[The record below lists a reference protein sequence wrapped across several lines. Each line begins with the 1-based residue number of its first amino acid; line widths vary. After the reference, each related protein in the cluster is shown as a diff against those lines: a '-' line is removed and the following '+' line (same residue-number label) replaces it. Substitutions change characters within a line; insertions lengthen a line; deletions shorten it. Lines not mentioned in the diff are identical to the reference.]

1 MSAKGSESEAL
12 PPNIALNGFRYDLEA
27 NELLDGAGERVQLR
41 PQCLGVLRCL
51 AQRAGQVV
59 SKEELMHAVWPGMI
73 VTDDSLVHCVG
84 ELRHAL
90 GDARRRVLQTEP
102 RRGYRLVSA
111 RVPNGGATGD
121 STGDSTGDATGDAT
135 GDSTVDGLPSQEIR
149 FAISADGV
157 RIAYASHGQ
166 GVPVVRAARF
176 ASHLDHDLSC
186 LTEGPILQAVARR
199 HRLIRFDQ
207 RGQGLSDRHVDV
219 GTLEDSV
226 RDLEAVVDAEGLSR
240 FVLWAIGSGV
250 ASAVRFAALHPERV
264 ERLILSAGWARG
276 VAHRTGGNWAALGAS
291 TLRFIE
297 ALWDKPYTSRASV
310 RFDWREYPGA
320 TPEQLLSYDE
330 LQRLSCSG
338 AVAASA
344 IGFSAEFD
352 VTGDLGKVRCP
363 ALVTHSAR
371 EHQTPFDEAR
381 LMVAGIPGAR
391 LATLDSDNHM
401 PLPQEPAFDALV
413 MAMDEFIDE
422 GEPMRHAS
430 ASTPSDQADRSSS
443 PRPSRGN

>member
-1 MSAKGSESEAL
+1 MGANGSESEAL
-12 PPNIALNGFRYDLEA
+12 PATVALNGFSYDLAA
-27 NELLDGAGERVQLR
+27 NELLDEAGARVQLR
-41 PQCLGVLRCL
+41 PQCLCVLRCL
-51 AQRAGQVV
+51 AQNAGQVV
-59 SKEELMHAVWPGMI
+59 TKEELMHAVWPGMI

-84 ELRHAL
+84 ELRHVL
-90 GDARRRVLQTEP
+90 GDEGRRVLQTEP
-102 RRGYRLVSA
+102 RRGYRLVPA
-111 RVPNGGATGD
+111 RVRNGD
-121 STGDSTGDATGDAT
+121 STGDSTGDGP
-135 GDSTVDGLPSQEIR
+135 PSQEVR
-149 FAISADGV
+149 FAVSGDGV
-157 RIAYASHGQ
+157 RIAYASCGE

-176 ASHLDHDLSC
+176 ASHLDHDLGC

-226 RDLEAVVDAEGLSR
+226 RDLQAVVDAEGLSR

-276 VAHRTGGNWAALGAS
+276 VAHRTDGNWAAVGAA

-297 ALWDKPYTSRASV
+297 VLWDKPYTSRASV

-338 AVAASA
+338 SVAASS
-344 IGFSAEFD
+344 IRFSADFD
-352 VTGDLGKVRCP
+352 VTGDLGNVRCP

-371 EHQTPFDEAR
+371 EHQTPLDEAR

-391 LATLDSDNHM
+391 LVALDTDNHM
-401 PLPQEPAFDALV
+401 PLPKEPAFDALV
-413 MAMDEFIDE
+413 RAMNEFIAE
-422 GEPMRHAS
+422 GEPVRHAS
-430 ASTPSDQADRSSS
+430 ARTSRDQADR
-443 PRPSRGN
+443 RP